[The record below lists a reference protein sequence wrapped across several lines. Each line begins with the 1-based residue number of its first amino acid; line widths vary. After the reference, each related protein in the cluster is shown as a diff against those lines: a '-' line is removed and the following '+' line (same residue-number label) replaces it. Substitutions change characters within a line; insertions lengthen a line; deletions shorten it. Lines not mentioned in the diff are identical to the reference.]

1 MDTAVVVTPRLLLLL
16 LLLLVPIQ
24 LVMVL
29 RFGFFF
35 QVLLLDC
42 DQPYR
47 HHQSFWIVVGPSPP
61 PPPRATIRTR
71 WLALQLHSSAVQF
84 GICLLVV
91 IFSSRLGFFL
101 FTLLTFNFFYFCF
114 IPLPDLLFCIRFDTF
129 SQQLEQQQQQ
139 QQQKTHS
146 NCETRPSTIWV
157 KLAFFAY
164 FPRLIRDY
172 GGPLA
177 ARQRANS
184 WP

>member
-1 MDTAVVVTPRLLLLL
+1 MYREQSLIASWDAVAAAAILPPRLVVVVDTAVVVTPRLLLLL

-47 HHQSFWIVVGPSPP
+47 HHQSFWIVVGPSPS

-91 IFSSRLGFFL
+91 IFSSRLVFFL
-101 FTLLTFNFFYFCF
+101 FTLLTFNFFLLLLYSFARF
-114 IPLPDLLFCIRFDTF
+114 IILHSLWHILTAAWTATTTTTTTKNTLQLRDT
-129 SQQLEQQQQQ
+129 
-139 QQQKTHS
+139 
-146 NCETRPSTIWV
+146 TINY
-157 KLAFFAY
+157 L
-164 FPRLIRDY
+164 
-172 GGPLA
+172 G
-177 ARQRANS
+177 
-184 WP
+184 